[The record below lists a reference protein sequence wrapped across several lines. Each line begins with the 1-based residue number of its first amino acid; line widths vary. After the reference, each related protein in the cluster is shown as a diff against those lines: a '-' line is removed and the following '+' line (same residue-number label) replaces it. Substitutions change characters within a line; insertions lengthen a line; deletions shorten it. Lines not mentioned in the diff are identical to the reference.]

1 MTNTSL
7 QAELEKVQSDLASER
22 QRGALGDQGKIQ
34 ELLQKEIDLMYQ
46 IQKAEHE
53 QRVETAEE
61 EISYLLD
68 TINAEGMSMR
78 DMCLTEAHYQVLR
91 IEVQRRYAEQ
101 AARYSEE
108 IGELQKTHAEKLRAS
123 EERELQLQ
131 RQLDSLQNEHKLI
144 LEQLNSA
151 KLELA
156 DMQAKRDNA
165 SVALEE
171 AKREIE
177 RLNGHV
183 DDLRKEM
190 AVGAQNAYKVID
202 TDEQKR
208 QYKEALMKIKAER
221 PKIYDVQP
229 LDTKQSRFKAKL
241 IDSDEEI
248 EFSYLEQGKYN
259 VIEDQQEVQRFREE
273 AQLAHANST
282 LGDTSA
288 PDKEVTFP
296 IPPLPAIRPEMAE
309 GESVGE
315 VQGEDTPVTRAELE
329 ERLQQFAAEHGLV
342 KGQVA

>member
-1 MTNTSL
+1 MDKTSL

-22 QRGALGDQGKIQ
+22 QRGALADTGKIHALEQ
-34 ELLQKEIDLMYQ
+34 RENELMDQ

-68 TINAEGMSMR
+68 TIKADGMSMR
-78 DMCLTEAHYQVLR
+78 DMCLSEPHYQILR
-91 IEVQRRYAEQ
+91 IEVQRRYADQ
-101 AARYSEE
+101 AARFSEE
-108 IGELQKTHAEKLRAS
+108 IGELQKAHAEKLRAS

-131 RQLDSLQNEHKLI
+131 RQFDSLQNEHKLT

-165 SVALEE
+165 SMALEE
-171 AKREIE
+171 AKKEIE

-202 TDEQKR
+202 TEEQQR

-221 PKIYDVQP
+221 PKIYDMQP
-229 LDTKQSRFKAKL
+229 LDIKQSRFKAKL

-248 EFSYLEQGKYN
+248 EFRLPRAR
-259 VIEDQQEVQRFREE
+259 EVQRHRR
-273 AQLAHANST
+273 ST
-282 LGDTSA
+282 RGA
-288 PDKEVTFP
+288 
-296 IPPLPAIRPEMAE
+296 AISRRGPTCSCE
-309 GESVGE
+309 
-315 VQGEDTPVTRAELE
+315 
-329 ERLQQFAAEHGLV
+329 
-342 KGQVA
+342 